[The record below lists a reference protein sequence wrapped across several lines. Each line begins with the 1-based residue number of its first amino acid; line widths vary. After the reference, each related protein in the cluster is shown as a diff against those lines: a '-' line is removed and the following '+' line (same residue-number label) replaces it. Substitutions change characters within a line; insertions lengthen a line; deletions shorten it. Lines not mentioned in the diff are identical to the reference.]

1 MRYPIATAISLVI
14 RQQDA
19 RSQLPEA
26 EELPPLTRRWPR
38 IAAQSGDAGALAP
51 DVSSRT
57 ASGKPATAM

>member
-19 RSQLPEA
+19 QPQLPDA

-38 IAAQSGDAGALAP
+38 IAAQTGDAGALAP
-51 DVSSRT
+51 DVPPRT
-57 ASGKPATAM
+57 ASSKPATAG